1 MFGLIAGAL
10 SALAAGAV
18 AVSKALG
25 VVGLAAQGLKIIGNA
40 VASVAKTLGIIKPE
54 TDVEEIGD
62 RALQAEHQG
71 ILPENFGSY
80 EAWIKE
86 IEGDEWGY
94 DPEKNREISQR
105 EKILKGT
112 EVSAAATMEKFP
124 DLPIADFFTV
134 TEKNQDFFS
143 IDRMSEIGKLAQT
156 DQDAFGKVVNYVT
169 GSAKD
174 HTTVNDAVDL
184 LLDIEKTIEPGISD
198 DYAYDRV
205 ASFYT
210 IK

>member
-25 VVGLAAQGLKIIGNA
+25 VVWLAAQGLKIIGNA

-80 EAWIKE
+80 EA
-86 IEGDEWGY
+86 
-94 DPEKNREISQR
+94 
-105 EKILKGT
+105 
-112 EVSAAATMEKFP
+112 
-124 DLPIADFFTV
+124 
-134 TEKNQDFFS
+134 
-143 IDRMSEIGKLAQT
+143 
-156 DQDAFGKVVNYVT
+156 
-169 GSAKD
+169 
-174 HTTVNDAVDL
+174 
-184 LLDIEKTIEPGISD
+184 
-198 DYAYDRV
+198 
-205 ASFYT
+205 
-210 IK
+210 

>member
-86 IEGDEWGY
+86 IEGGV
-94 DPEKNREISQR
+94 
-105 EKILKGT
+105 L
-112 EVSAAATMEKFP
+112 
-124 DLPIADFFTV
+124 
-134 TEKNQDFFS
+134 
-143 IDRMSEIGKLAQT
+143 SETL
-156 DQDAFGKVVNYVT
+156 
-169 GSAKD
+169 
-174 HTTVNDAVDL
+174 
-184 LLDIEKTIEPGISD
+184 E
-198 DYAYDRV
+198 
-205 ASFYT
+205 
-210 IK
+210 